1 MDTPNV
7 FFVFTGRV
15 WNKVKKIAAYFLG
28 ATYMGRMLGFPG
40 AGLQGGRE
48 MAKQFV
54 SRSSWERLSANVIYC
69 QTIYAGPQKYFGRNL
84 FAAI

>member
-1 MDTPNV
+1 
-7 FFVFTGRV
+7 
-15 WNKVKKIAAYFLG
+15 
-28 ATYMGRMLGFPG
+28 MGRMFEFSGGGG
-40 AGLQGGRE
+40 AK

-54 SRSSWERLSANVIYC
+54 SRSSRDGLSANVIYC

>member
-1 MDTPNV
+1 
-7 FFVFTGRV
+7 
-15 WNKVKKIAAYFLG
+15 
-28 ATYMGRMLGFPG
+28 
-40 AGLQGGRE
+40 

-54 SRSSWERLSANVIYC
+54 SRSSRDGLSANVIYC